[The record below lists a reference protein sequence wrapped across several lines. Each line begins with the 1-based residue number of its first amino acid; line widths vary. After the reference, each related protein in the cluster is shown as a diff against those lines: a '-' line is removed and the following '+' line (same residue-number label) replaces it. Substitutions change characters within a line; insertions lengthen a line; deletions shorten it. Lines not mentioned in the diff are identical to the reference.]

1 MISSGENSVSRRGF
15 LGATALGI
23 GAWAAFGADPTA
35 SPGKSRFK
43 VVGFIKPFQKLP
55 FGEIADMAKEA
66 GWDGVECPLRKG
78 GSIKPEAVE
87 DKLPGFVDAMR
98 KRGLE
103 IPVIATDVEDASD
116 RVSQRVL
123 KTASKVGITR
133 YRMKHYYYELQQP
146 VAPQLRNFA
155 AKLRDLAQL
164 NGELGVQGAMQ
175 NHSGQNYV
183 GAPVWDLWELMRDL
197 DPKRMGI
204 FFDIGHATV
213 EGGYAWPIHAK
224 LAEPLLS
231 VVSVKDFVWAKNQKG
246 DWRAE
251 WCPVGDGM
259 IRPQFFETLR
269 KTNFDGPVSIHF
281 EYRMGQGKEMLAAMK
296 KDTEVVR
303 KWLAG

>member
-1 MISSGENSVSRRGF
+1 MISSDAKSVSRRGF
-15 LGATALGI
+15 LGVTALGI
-23 GAWAAFGADPTA
+23 GAVAAFGAEPA
-35 SPGKSRFK
+35 AGPAKSRFK

-55 FGEIADMAKEA
+55 FDEIADLAKEA

-78 GSIKPEAVE
+78 GSIEPAAVE
-87 DKLPGFVDAMR
+87 DKLPGFVEAIR
-98 KRGLE
+98 KRGLDV
-103 IPVIATDVEDASD
+103 PVIATDVEDASD
-116 RVSQRVL
+116 RVAQRVL
-123 KTASKVGITR
+123 KTASKLGIKR
-133 YRMKHYYYELQQP
+133 YRMKHYYYDLRQA
-146 VAPQLRNFA
+146 VAPQLRRFA

-183 GAPVWDLWELMRDL
+183 GAPVWDLWEIMRDL

-231 VVSVKDFVWAKNQKG
+231 VVSVKDFVWTKNQKG

-251 WCPVGDGM
+251 WCPVGEGM
-259 IRPQFFETLR
+259 
-269 KTNFDGPVSIHF
+269 V
-281 EYRMGQGKEMLAAMK
+281 
-296 KDTEVVR
+296 
-303 KWLAG
+303 